1 MGYSRKRLLTHKQ
14 IEEATKKAFHPEV
27 SVYSVVAMVVY
38 HSKKSPYHTARG
50 HIGLN
55 PNGTYVNG
63 KLEDGRDKYNDE
75 TVVAYELNFGEWLEN
90 TVTKL
95 GTSPQFTGHSSNIEL
110 EINRLWKGHTYA
122 GGQKPITK
130 TQRKELLKR
139 FHWDINT
146 LGSEE
151 VIKED
156 KKWRLRGVQHQY
168 PISTREGSVGHK
180 IIETLGEYDDEDL
193 VTKVQLQV
201 HEWARKYKVNT
212 DENADA
218 KEIIKRLVNKYE
230 GVISDI
236 AGKYGDFEEGY
247 EGETVELSLRFDYT
261 KIGDEG
267 IKLYEFSEFVFN
279 EELFPLGEVIPEFD
293 LRSGWETEMVKV
305 LNRHIIRDGYYLD
318 TVVY

>member
-1 MGYSRKRLLTHKQ
+1 MGYSKKRLLTHKQ

-95 GTSPQFTGHSSNIEL
+95 GTSPQFTGHSNNIEL

-156 KKWRLRGVQHQY
+156 RKWRLQGVQHNY
-168 PISTREGSVGHK
+168 PISTRKGSLGHK
-180 IIETLGEYDDEDL
+180 IVETAKSYEDEEEGKKL
-193 VTKVQLQV
+193 RLQA

-212 DENADA
+212 DVDADA
-218 KEIIKRLVNKYE
+218 KSIMKNIVKDNQELIDR
-230 GVISDI
+230 ISD
-236 AGKYGDFEEGY
+236 KYVDY
-247 EGETVELSLRFDYT
+247 EVDYHGEKVELSLRFDYS
-261 KIGDEG
+261 KVSGEG
-267 IKLYEFSEFVFN
+267 IKLYEFSEFVFE
-279 EELFPLGEVIPEFD
+279 EELYPLEDIIPDFV
-293 LRSGWETEMVKV
+293 LWSGWETTMVEE
-305 LNRHIIRDGYYLD
+305 LNKYMDNGYYFD
-318 TVVY
+318 TVDF

>member
-1 MGYSRKRLLTHKQ
+1 MGYSKKRLLTHKQ

-95 GTSPQFTGHSSNIEL
+95 GTSPQFTGHSNNIEL

-156 KKWRLRGVQHQY
+156 KKWRLGGVKHSY
-168 PISTREGSVGHK
+168 PISTRKGSLGHK
-180 IIETLGEYDDEDL
+180 IVETAKEYDDKDESNEIL
-193 VTKVQLQV
+193 LQV
-201 HEWARKYKVNT
+201 HEWARKNKVDT
-212 DENADA
+212 DVDADA
-218 KEIIKRLVNKYE
+218 KSIMKNIVKDNQELIDR
-230 GVISDI
+230 ISD
-236 AGKYGDFEEGY
+236 KYVDY
-247 EGETVELSLRFDYT
+247 EVDYHGEKVELSLRFDYS
-261 KIGDEG
+261 KVSGEG
-267 IKLYEFSEFVFN
+267 IKLYEFSEFVFD
-279 EELFPLGEVIPEFD
+279 EELYPLEDIIPDFV
-293 LRSGWETEMVKV
+293 LWSGWETTMVEE
-305 LNRHIIRDGYYLD
+305 LNKYMDNGYYFD
-318 TVVY
+318 TVAF

>member
-1 MGYSRKRLLTHKQ
+1 MGYSKKRLLTHKQ

-95 GTSPQFTGHSSNIEL
+95 GTSPQFTGHTNNIEL
-110 EINRLWKGHTYA
+110 EINRLWKGYTYA

-156 KKWRLRGVQHQY
+156 RKWRLQGVQHNY
-168 PISTREGSVGHK
+168 PISTRKGSLGHK
-180 IIETLGEYDDEDL
+180 IVETAKGYDEEEEGKKL
-193 VTKVQLQV
+193 RLQA

-212 DENADA
+212 EVDADP
-218 KEIIKRLVNKYE
+218 KKIIQDLVNKYKD
-230 GVISDI
+230 DI
-236 AGKYGDFEEGY
+236 NNIVETVGSYENSY
-247 EGETVELSLRFDYT
+247 EGEYVEVALRFDYT
-261 KIGDEG
+261 KLGDEG
-267 IKLYEFSEFVFN
+267 IKFYEFSEFVFE
-279 EELFPLGEVIPEFD
+279 EELFPLEEVIPEFN
-293 LRSGWETEMVKV
+293 LESGWESEMVKWLDRKLV
-305 LNRHIIRDGYYLD
+305 EEGFYLE
-318 TVVY
+318 VVVS